1 MLDESTIRYRRG
13 YGEDED
19 ENEGLEARRLL
30 HTDMEAEREITLLEG
45 EQLHIRPWEL
55 EACSCIID
63 AVAEKRPVAKRKQK
77 RDVKLSV
84 ENASADEN
92 QDHMNANTHLVQLP
106 GSAWLEPIAASA
118 HSSPNTSPR
127 AQDRTTR
134 AKKRRNEI
142 VTHPDFGDFTTF
154 ADIDPKVLEVP
165 SRRRFVPPASSDS
178 DEPSDLLDAS
188 EVRRPAWLVEPCS
201 ILNTPPQKVATLKQY
216 DHIHLELLKDAEQDY
231 YPV

>member
-106 GSAWLEPIAASA
+106 RISLVGADSGICTLFAKHVSAGPRQD
-118 HSSPNTSPR
+118 NKGKKTS
-127 AQDRTTR
+127 
-134 AKKRRNEI
+134 KRNR
-142 VTHPDFGDFTTF
+142 
-154 ADIDPKVLEVP
+154 DPP
-165 SRRRFVPPASSDS
+165 
-178 DEPSDLLDAS
+178 
-188 EVRRPAWLVEPCS
+188 
-201 ILNTPPQKVATLKQY
+201 
-216 DHIHLELLKDAEQDY
+216 
-231 YPV
+231 